1 MTFRKL
7 FLWGLV
13 WVLSSMPA
21 VLAQSTTGSIQG
33 VVTDEQKALIPGANV
48 SVRHLETNATR
59 TTNSDEGGRF
69 RVINLPVGT
78 YEVTVD
84 QPGFTKY
91 VRSGIILALNQN
103 AVVEATLKVAGIT
116 EAVTVVEAN
125 ASPLNVNNAEIGV
138 MFDPKRISELPLATD
153 RDVFSI
159 ALSAPGVSQLGSG
172 QAVFASGPDSGK
184 DSYSVN
190 GMRVRSNNFMV
201 DGQDSNDPSV
211 TGRQQPIN
219 NPDIVQEIRLIT
231 NQFAAEYGRA
241 AGSVMHVITK
251 SGTNTFHG
259 SAYER
264 RLPGESKTNLAERPE
279 AQSSKTGRSSLRHFS
294 DGPTGA
300 WVREAPLT
308 AFRRSRAA
316 KFCSRLREAARRWRV
331 C

>member
-7 FLWGLV
+7 FLLGLL
-13 WVLSSMPA
+13 WVLSSTPA

-69 RVINLPVGT
+69 RVLNLPVGT

-91 VRSGIILALNQN
+91 VRSGIILTLNQN
-103 AVVEATLKVAGIT
+103 AVVEAILKVAGIT
-116 EAVTVVEAN
+116 ETVTVVEAN

-138 MFDPKRISELPLATD
+138 TFDPKRISELPLATD

-172 QAVFASGPDSGK
+172 QAVFSGPDSGK

-190 GMRVRSNNFMV
+190 GMRTRSNNFMV

-219 NPDIVQEIRLIT
+219 NPDIVQEVRLIT

-241 AGSVMHVITK
+241 AGSVMNVITK
-251 SGTNTFHG
+251 SGTNRFHG
-259 SAYER
+259 
-264 RLPGESKTNLAERPE
+264 
-279 AQSSKTGRSSLRHFS
+279 
-294 DGPTGA
+294 
-300 WVREAPLT
+300 T
-308 AFRRSRAA
+308 AFWFHNDNALNARSNLDENVGPKAP
-316 KFCSRLREAARRWRV
+316 WRIENQFGG
-331 C
+331 